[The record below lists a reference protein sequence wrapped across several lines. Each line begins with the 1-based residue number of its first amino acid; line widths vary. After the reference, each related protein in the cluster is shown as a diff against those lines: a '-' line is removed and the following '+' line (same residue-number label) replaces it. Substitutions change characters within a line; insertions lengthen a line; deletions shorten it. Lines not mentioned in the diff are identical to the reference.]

1 MTTQRK
7 IQRLISPTPV
17 SDGAGVKL
25 NRLIATPTL
34 DYLDPFLLLD
44 HFGSDNKDDY
54 IAGFP
59 EHPHRGI
66 ETVTYMLKG
75 KVTHK
80 DTMGNEG
87 TISAGDIQW
96 MTAGG
101 GLMHEEMPVAEE
113 EGLSGFQLWVNLP
126 KDLKMSK
133 PRYQEV
139 KADKIPVFEKE
150 GVKIKVIAGQV
161 EGVNGAVSEIY
172 AEPNYLD
179 ITLEA
184 NAEFSHPITLG
195 HNAFA
200 YIFNGSADFDESGN
214 FVENSKLIVLTDG
227 DFVKIKAGENGA
239 RFLLVSGKPLNEPVA
254 RYGPFV
260 MNTRAELYQA
270 VEDLQNGTF
279 VWTEEKETVTI

>member
-1 MTTQRK
+1 MKTQRK
-7 IQRLISPTPV
+7 IQWQIKPTPV

-25 NRLIATPTL
+25 NRLIATPQL

-44 HFGSDNKDDY
+44 HFGSDNKDEY

-75 KVTHK
+75 KVEHK
-80 DTMGNEG
+80 DTMGNVGFIGEG
-87 TISAGDIQW
+87 DVQW

-101 GLMHEEMPVAEE
+101 GLMHEEMPVASE

-139 KADKIPVFEKE
+139 KADKIPVYEKD
-150 GVKIKVIAGQV
+150 GVKIKVIAGEV
-161 EGVNGAVSEIY
+161 GNVSGAVSEIY

-179 ITLEA
+179 VTLQP
-184 NAEFSHPITLG
+184 NAEFSHQITLG

-200 YIFNGSADFDESGN
+200 YIFSGAADFDGSGSL
-214 FVENSKLIVLTDG
+214 VEGAKLIVFSDG
-227 DFVKIKAGENGA
+227 DFVKIKAGASGA
-239 RFLLVSGKPLNEPVA
+239 RFLLISGKPLNEPVA

-260 MNTRAELYQA
+260 MNSREEIYQA
-270 VEDLQNGTF
+270 VDDLRSGTF
-279 VWTEEKETVTI
+279 VWTEK

>member
-1 MTTQRK
+1 MKTQRK
-7 IQRLISPTPV
+7 IQWLINPTPV

-25 NRLIATPTL
+25 NRLIATPQL

-44 HFGSDNKDDY
+44 HFGSDKKDDY
-54 IAGFP
+54 MAGFP

-75 KVTHK
+75 KVTHR

-87 TISAGDIQW
+87 NIEAGDVQW

-101 GLMHEEMPVAEE
+101 GLMHEEMPVASDD
-113 EGLSGFQLWVNLP
+113 GLSGFQLWVNLP

-133 PRYQEV
+133 PRYQEI
-139 KADKIPVFEKE
+139 KADKIPVYEKD
-150 GVKIKVIAGQV
+150 GARVKVIAGQV
-161 EGVNGAVSEIY
+161 GDVAGAVTEIY

-179 ITLEA
+179 VTLEA
-184 NAEFSHPITLG
+184 NAEFEQQITAG

-200 YIFNGSADFDESGN
+200 YLFKGAADFDEGGS
-214 FVENSKLIVLTDG
+214 FVESKKLVVFNDG
-227 DFVKIKAGENGA
+227 DFVKIKAGEKGT
-239 RFLLVSGKPLNEPVA
+239 RFLLISGKPLNEPVA

-260 MNTRAELYQA
+260 MNTQAELYKA
-270 VEDLQNGTF
+270 VEDLQSGKF
-279 VWTEEKETVTI
+279 VWTEERN

>member
-1 MTTQRK
+1 MNTQRK
-7 IQRLISPTPV
+7 IQRVINPQAV

-25 NRLIATPTL
+25 NRLIATPNL

-44 HFGSDNKDDY
+44 HFGSEKTDDY

-59 EHPHRGI
+59 QHPHRGI

-75 KVTHK
+75 VVHHK
-80 DTMGNEG
+80 DTMGNAG
-87 TISAGDIQW
+87 TIREGDIQW

-101 GLMHEEMPVAEE
+101 GMMHEEMPEASA

-126 KDLKMSK
+126 KKLKMTK
-133 PRYQEV
+133 PRYQEI
-139 KADKIPVFEKE
+139 KADQIPVFEE
-150 GVKIKVIAGQV
+150 NGVKVKVIAGEV
-161 EGVNGAVSEIY
+161 GEIKGAVSEIY

-179 ITLEA
+179 VTLEA
-184 NAEFSHPITLG
+184 NAEFTHPIAPG

-200 YIFNGSADFDESGN
+200 YIFEGSAEFDESGQTI
-214 FVENSKLIVLTDG
+214 ENRRLIVFNDG
-227 DFVKIKAGENGA
+227 DFVKITAGENGA

-260 MNTRAELYQA
+260 MNTSEEIYQA
-270 VEDLQNGTF
+270 ISDLQNGTF
-279 VWTEEKETVTI
+279 NWSENK